1 MGVLFNNI
9 PQNLRQPFFFA
20 EFQAGGTPY
29 QSQARLLLLGQKLTA
44 GVATANV
51 PVLVT
56 DNAVDTLF
64 GVGSMLSAMYR
75 VARLNAPVQEIW
87 ALPMADD
94 GAGVA
99 ATGKLTIAD
108 IDAGITQATTLV
120 IYIAGEQIRIPVLTT
135 DTDASV
141 ATALAAAINAV
152 TSLPVTAAVNGT
164 NDDEVDLTARHK
176 GTLGNAILIDFGNVT
191 EDGRVALDH
200 VTVTA
205 MASGAGDP
213 DLSTPLAALGDE
225 EFDWIASPYGTSAA
239 LGDASDLLN
248 DVNGRWSWSK
258 QIYGHFIAVNNETV
272 GNLST
277 LGNGRN
283 DQHATV
289 FPCRK
294 FRSPPWLTAAAV
306 AAIAAQHLQAPGSS
320 AELSRPLHSL
330 VLQGIKGPLLTT
342 DYLKLSEANTL
353 LYDGISSY
361 FVNRSKQVCIARLIT
376 TYQSNAWGD
385 ADATYLD
392 VNTMAQSMYGIRYL
406 RQKLTNTH
414 GRKALA
420 SSNPG
425 RNPGVV
431 TVDDIKFTLIHG
443 YRELVDL
450 GVFEAADLFARDV
463 VVERDQVDANRI
475 NASLPLDHVNQ
486 LRILAAAAVN
496 HMQRTATAAAA

>member
-9 PQNLRQPFFFA
+9 PQNLRVPFFYG

-29 QSQARLLLLGQKLTA
+29 QSQARVLLLGQKLTG

-51 PVLVT
+51 PILVT
-56 DNAVDTLF
+56 DNAVETLF

-75 VARLNAPVQEIW
+75 VARLNAPIQEIW

-108 IDAGITQATTLV
+108 IDDITQATTLV
-120 IYIAGEQIRIPVLTT
+120 IYIAGTQVRIPVLTT

-141 ATALAAAINAV
+141 ATALAAAINAI
-152 TSLPVTAAVNGT
+152 TSLPVTAVVDGDDDNEVN
-164 NDDEVDLTARHK
+164 LTARHA

-213 DLSTPLAALGDE
+213 DLSTPLSALGDE

-248 DVNGRWSWSK
+248 DVNGRWSWAK
-258 QIYGHFIAVNNETV
+258 QIYGHFIAVNTSTV
-272 GNLST
+272 GDLST

-283 DQHATV
+283 DQHASI
-289 FPCRK
+289 FPCRN
-294 FRSPPWLTAAAV
+294 FRSPPWLVAAAV
-306 AAIAAQHLQAPGSS
+306 TAIAAQHLQAPGPS

-330 VLQGIKGPLLTT
+330 VLQGISGPLLTT
-342 DYLKLSEANTL
+342 NYLKLSEANTL
-353 LYDGISSY
+353 LHDGISTY
-361 FVNRSKQVCIARLIT
+361 FVNRAKQVCIARLIT
-376 TYQSNAWGD
+376 TYQANAWGD
-385 ADATYLD
+385 NDATYLD

-420 SSNPG
+420 SSNPS

-431 TVDDIKFTLIHG
+431 TVDDIRHCLIHG
-443 YRELVDL
+443 YRELADL
-450 GVFEAADLFARDV
+450 GVFEGVELFARDI
-463 VVERDQVDANRI
+463 VVERDTVDANRV

-486 LRILAAAAVN
+486 LRILAVAAVN
-496 HMQRTATAAAA
+496 HMQRQAVAQAA